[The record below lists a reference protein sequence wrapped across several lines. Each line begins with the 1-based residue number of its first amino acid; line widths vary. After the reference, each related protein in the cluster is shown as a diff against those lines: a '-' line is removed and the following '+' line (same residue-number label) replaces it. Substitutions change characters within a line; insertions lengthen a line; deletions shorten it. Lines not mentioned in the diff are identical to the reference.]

1 MIDIQ
6 CTNCHRPYPDK
17 ETPFRCLNCGGVFD
31 FDGQLQIDPRKIDEN
46 LPGIWRYS
54 HYFGLHSD
62 SPIVYLG
69 EGDTPLVWGKYADRE
84 VACKLE
90 YLNPT
95 GSFKDRGAAIL
106 ISLLKER
113 GVLSAIED
121 SSGNAGAS
129 FAAYA
134 ARAGIKARVYV
145 PDYTSA
151 PKRKQVEAYGAEVIR
166 VPGVRT
172 AASEAVLSAVEQGD
186 VYASHAYLPHGIL
199 GFATIAF
206 EIVSQLGGTPGTVI
220 APTGQGG
227 LLLGLGRGFNALFHA
242 GVIDKLPKLIGVQAH
257 ACAPLWAI
265 HQYGAAGMEL
275 VTEGET
281 IAEGVRIRY
290 PVRKD
295 AIIKM
300 MALNDGIFIAIEE
313 SEILQ
318 SQAELARQGFYV
330 EPTSAIVWSALDQV
344 MDYVRDPIVLVLTGT
359 GLKSFG

>member
-1 MIDIQ
+1 MIEIQ
-6 CTNCHRPYPDK
+6 CTNCQRPYPDK

-31 FDGQLQIDPRKIDEN
+31 FDGQLEIDPCKIDEN

-54 HYFGLHSD
+54 HYFGLHAD
-62 SPIVYLG
+62 STIVYLG
-69 EGDTPLVWGKYADRE
+69 EGDTPLVWGRYAGRE
-84 VACKLE
+84 IACKLE

-134 ARAGIKARVYV
+134 ACAGIKARVYV

-166 VPGVRT
+166 VPGART

-220 APTGQGG
+220 APTGQGS

-242 GVIDKLPKLIGVQAH
+242 GVIDKLPKLIGVQAL
-257 ACAPLWAI
+257 ACAPIWAV

-295 AIIKM
+295 AILKM
-300 MALNDGIFIAIEE
+300 MALNNGIFIAIEE
-313 SEILQ
+313 SEILF

-344 MDYVRDPIVLVLTGT
+344 MDDVRDPIVLVLTGT
-359 GLKSFG
+359 GLKSIG

>member
-1 MIDIQ
+1 MIEIR

-31 FDGQLQIDPRKIDEN
+31 FDGQLEIDPRKIDEN
-46 LPGIWRYS
+46 LPGIWRYR
-54 HYFGLHSD
+54 HYFGLHAD

-69 EGDTPLVWGKYADRE
+69 EGDTPLVWGKFAGRE

-95 GSFKDRGAAIL
+95 GSFKDRGTAIL
-106 ISLLKER
+106 ISFLKER
-113 GVLSAIED
+113 GVRSAIED

-134 ARAGIKARVYV
+134 ARAGIKARVFV

-151 PKRKQVEAYGAEVIR
+151 PKRKQAEAYGAEVIR
-166 VPGVRT
+166 VQGART
-172 AASEAVLSAVEQGD
+172 AASEAVLSAAEQGD

-220 APTGQGG
+220 APTGQGS

-242 GVIDKLPKLIGVQAH
+242 GVIDNIPKLIGVQAL
-257 ACAPLWAI
+257 ACAPLWAV

-281 IAEGVRIRY
+281 LAEGVRIRY

-295 AIIKM
+295 AILKM
-300 MALNDGIFIAIEE
+300 MALNDGIFIAVEE
-313 SEILQ
+313 SEILL
-318 SQAELARQGFYV
+318 SQAELARQGLYV

-344 MDYVRDPIVLVLTGT
+344 MDGVRDPIVLVLTGT

>member
-1 MIDIQ
+1 MIEIQ
-6 CTNCHRPYPDK
+6 CTNCHRPYPER

-31 FDGQLQIDPRKIDEN
+31 FGERLEIDPRKIDEN
-46 LPGIWRYS
+46 QPGIWRYN
-54 HYFGLHSD
+54 HYFGLNAE
-62 SPIVYLG
+62 SPIIYLG
-69 EGDTPLVWGKYADRE
+69 EGDTPLVWGKYDGRE
-84 VACKLE
+84 IACKLE

-106 ISLLKER
+106 ISILKER
-113 GVLSAIED
+113 GVRSAIED

-166 VPGVRT
+166 VPGTRT
-172 AASEAVLSAVEQGD
+172 AASEAVLSAAEQGD
-186 VYASHAYLPHGIL
+186 VYASHAYLPHGIP

-220 APTGQGG
+220 APTGQGS

-242 GVIDKLPKLIGVQAH
+242 GVIDKLPKLIGVQAL
-257 ACAPLWAI
+257 ACAPLWAV
-265 HQYGAAGMEL
+265 HQFGKAGMEL

-281 IAEGVRIRY
+281 LAEGVRIRY

-295 AIIKM
+295 AILKM
-300 MALNDGIFIAIEE
+300 MSLNDGIFIAIEE
-313 SEILQ
+313 SEILL
-318 SQAELARQGFYV
+318 SQDKLARQGFYV

-344 MDYVRDPIVLVLTGT
+344 MDDVHDPIVLVLTGT
-359 GLKSFG
+359 GLKSLG

>member
-69 EGDTPLVWGKYADRE
+69 EGDTPLVWGKYAGRE

-145 PDYTSA
+145 PDYTST

-227 LLLGLGRGFNALFHA
+227 LLLRLGRGFNALFHA

-257 ACAPLWAI
+257 ACAPLWAV

-344 MDYVRDPIVLVLTGT
+344 MDDVRDPIVLVLTGT

>member
-1 MIDIQ
+1 MIEIQ
-6 CTNCHRPYPDK
+6 CTNCQRPYPDK

-31 FDGQLQIDPRKIDEN
+31 FDGQLEIDPRKIDEN

-54 HYFGLHSD
+54 HYFGLHAD
-62 SPIVYLG
+62 SPTVYLG
-69 EGDTPLVWGKYADRE
+69 EGDTPLIWGKYAGRD
-84 VACKLE
+84 VGYKLE

-113 GVLSAIED
+113 GVRSAIED

-134 ARAGIKARVYV
+134 ACAGIKARVYV

-166 VPGVRT
+166 VPGART
-172 AASEAVLSAVEQGD
+172 ATSEAVLSAVEQGD

-220 APTGQGG
+220 APTGQGS

-242 GVIDKLPKLIGVQAH
+242 GVIDKLPKLIGVQA
-257 ACAPLWAI
+257 LW
-265 HQYGAAGMEL
+265 
-275 VTEGET
+275 
-281 IAEGVRIRY
+281 
-290 PVRKD
+290 
-295 AIIKM
+295 
-300 MALNDGIFIAIEE
+300 
-313 SEILQ
+313 
-318 SQAELARQGFYV
+318 QA
-330 EPTSAIVWSALDQV
+330 
-344 MDYVRDPIVLVLTGT
+344 
-359 GLKSFG
+359 

>member
-1 MIDIQ
+1 MIEIQ
-6 CTNCHRPYPDK
+6 CTNCQRPYPDK

-31 FDGQLQIDPRKIDEN
+31 FDGQLEIDPCKIDEN

-54 HYFGLHSD
+54 HYFGLHAD
-62 SPIVYLG
+62 STIVYLG
-69 EGDTPLVWGKYADRE
+69 EGDTPLVWGRYAGRE
-84 VACKLE
+84 IACKLE

-134 ARAGIKARVYV
+134 ACAGIKARVYV

-166 VPGVRT
+166 VPGART

-220 APTGQGG
+220 APTGQGS

-242 GVIDKLPKLIGVQAH
+242 GVIDKLPKLIGVQAL
-257 ACAPLWAI
+257 ACAPIWAV

-295 AIIKM
+295 AILKM
-300 MALNDGIFIAIEE
+300 MALNNGIFIAIEE
-313 SEILQ
+313 SEILF
-318 SQAELARQGFYV
+318 SQAELARQGFYNDFV
-330 EPTSAIVWSALDQV
+330 PRYISCIKCMKWLA
-344 MDYVRDPIVLVLTGT
+344 
-359 GLKSFG
+359 SFMQNKIRYINNVIYRN

>member
-1 MIDIQ
+1 MIEIQ

-17 ETPFRCLNCGGVFD
+17 ETPFRCLDCGGVFD
-31 FDGQLQIDPRKIDEN
+31 FDGQLEIDPCKIDEN

-54 HYFGLHSD
+54 YYFGLHAD
-62 SPIVYLG
+62 STIVYLG
-69 EGDTPLVWGKYADRE
+69 EGDTPLVWGRYAGRE
-84 VACKLE
+84 IACKLE

-113 GVLSAIED
+113 GVRSAIED

-134 ARAGIKARVYV
+134 ACAGIKARVYV

-166 VPGVRT
+166 VPGART

-220 APTGQGG
+220 VPTGQGS

-242 GVIDKLPKLIGVQAH
+242 GIIDKLPKLIGVQAL
-257 ACAPLWAI
+257 ACAPIWAF

-295 AIIKM
+295 AILKM

-330 EPTSAIVWSALDQV
+330 EPTSAIVWNALDQV
-344 MDYVRDPIVLVLTGT
+344 MDYVHDPIVLVLTGT

>member
-1 MIDIQ
+1 MIEIQ

-17 ETPFRCLNCGGVFD
+17 ETPFRCLICGGVFD
-31 FDGQLQIDPRKIDEN
+31 FNGELGIDPRKIDEN
-46 LPGIWRYS
+46 LPGIWRYR
-54 HYFGLHSD
+54 HYFGSHAD
-62 SPIVYLG
+62 SPVVYLG
-69 EGDTPLVWGKYADRE
+69 EGDTPLVWVKSASRE

-106 ISLLKER
+106 ISFLKER
-113 GVLSAIED
+113 GVRSAIED

-134 ARAGIKARVYV
+134 ARAGIKARVFV
-145 PDYTSA
+145 PDYTST

-166 VPGVRT
+166 VQGART
-172 AASEAVLSAVEQGD
+172 AASEAVLRAAEQGD

-206 EIVSQLGGTPGTVI
+206 EVVNQLGGAPGTVI
-220 APTGQGG
+220 APTGQGS

-242 GVIDKLPKLIGVQAH
+242 GVIEKIPKLIGVQAL

-265 HQYGAAGMEL
+265 YQFGAAGLEL

-281 IAEGVRIRY
+281 LAEGVRIRY
-290 PVRKD
+290 PVRGD
-295 AIIKM
+295 AIVNM
-300 MALNDGIFIAIEE
+300 MALNDGIFIAIDE
-313 SEILQ
+313 SEILP
-318 SQAELARQGFYV
+318 SQVELARQGLYV

-344 MDYVRDPIVLVLTGT
+344 MDDVRDPIVLVLTGT

>member
-31 FDGQLQIDPRKIDEN
+31 FDGQLEIDPRKIDEN

-54 HYFGLHSD
+54 HYFGLNAD

-69 EGDTPLVWGKYADRE
+69 EGDTPLVWGKYAGRE

-113 GVLSAIED
+113 GVRSAIED

-151 PKRKQVEAYGAEVIR
+151 PKRKQVEAYGAEVIL

-172 AASEAVLSAVEQGD
+172 ATSEAVLSAVKQGD

-220 APTGQGG
+220 APTGQGS

-242 GVIDKLPKLIGVQAH
+242 GDIDKLPKLIGVQAH
-257 ACAPLWAI
+257 ACAPLWAV

-313 SEILQ
+313 SEILL

-344 MDYVRDPIVLVLTGT
+344 MDDVRDPIVLVLTGT
-359 GLKSFG
+359 GLKSFS

>member
-1 MIDIQ
+1 MIEIQ
-6 CTNCHRPYPDK
+6 CTNCHRSYPDK

-31 FDGQLQIDPRKIDEN
+31 FNGQLEFDPSKIDEN

-54 HYFGLHSD
+54 HYFGLHAD

-69 EGDTPLVWGKYADRE
+69 EGNTPLVWGKYPGRE

-90 YLNPT
+90 YLSPT
-95 GSFKDRGAAIL
+95 GSFKDRGTAIL

-113 GVLSAIED
+113 GVRSAIED

-151 PKRKQVEAYGAEVIR
+151 PKRKQIEAYGAEVIR
-166 VPGVRT
+166 VPGTRT
-172 AASEAVLSAVEQGD
+172 VASEAVLSAAAQGD
-186 VYASHAYLPHGIL
+186 VYASHAYLPHGIR

-206 EIVSQLGGTPGTVI
+206 EIESQLGGTPGTVI
-220 APTGQGG
+220 APTGQGS

-242 GVIDKLPKLIGVQAH
+242 GVIDKIPRLIGVQAL
-257 ACAPLWAI
+257 ACAPLWAV
-265 HQYGAAGMEL
+265 HQHGKAGMEL

-281 IAEGVRIRY
+281 LAEGVRIRY

-295 AIIKM
+295 AILKM

-313 SEILQ
+313 S
-318 SQAELARQGFYV
+318 
-330 EPTSAIVWSALDQV
+330 V
-344 MDYVRDPIVLVLTGT
+344 MDDVHDPIVLVLTGT

>member
-1 MIDIQ
+1 MIEIQ
-6 CTNCHRPYPDK
+6 CTNCHRPYPER

-31 FDGQLQIDPRKIDEN
+31 FGERLEIDPRKIDES
-46 LPGIWRYS
+46 LPGIWRYR
-54 HYFGLHSD
+54 HCFGLNAD
-62 SPIVYLG
+62 SPIFYLG
-69 EGDTPLVWGKYADRE
+69 EGDTPLVWGKYTGRE
-84 VACKLE
+84 VAYKLE

-95 GSFKDRGAAIL
+95 GSFKDRGTAIL

-113 GVLSAIED
+113 GVCSAIED

-129 FAAYA
+129 FAAYT

-166 VPGVRT
+166 VPGART
-172 AASEAVLSAVEQGD
+172 AASEAVLNAAEQGE

-206 EIVSQLGGTPGTVI
+206 EIISQMGGKPGTVI
-220 APTGQGG
+220 APIGQGS
-227 LLLGLGRGFNALFHA
+227 LLLGLGRGFNAFFHA
-242 GVIDKLPKLIGVQAH
+242 GIIDEVPKLIGVQAL
-257 ACAPLWAI
+257 ACAPLWAA
-265 HQYGAAGMEL
+265 QKYGAAGMEL

-281 IAEGVRIRY
+281 LAEGVRIRY
-290 PVRKD
+290 PVRGD
-295 AIIKM
+295 AILRM
-300 MALNDGIFIAIEE
+300 MASNDGIFIAVDE

-344 MDYVRDPIVLVLTGT
+344 MDDVRDPIVLVLTGT